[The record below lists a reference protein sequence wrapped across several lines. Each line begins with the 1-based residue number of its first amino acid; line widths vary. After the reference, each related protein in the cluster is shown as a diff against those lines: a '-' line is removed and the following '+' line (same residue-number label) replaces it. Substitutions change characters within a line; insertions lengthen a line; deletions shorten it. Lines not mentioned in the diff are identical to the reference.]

1 MISMRAWA
9 SAALLCVV
17 SIGQGSFADQTHTI
31 KPDGVVKGFVSTI
44 EQTRIHVVGDRI
56 RRIQPPPAGFEAI
69 SDAKTGD
76 VFLNPLPLQTPAKMT
91 ASYLITEKGHTI
103 QLRLRPQKKPADQV
117 MITVDDGPRKR
128 PVGQR
133 AVRNAPY
140 VEELVAFA
148 RAVIRGEAAEGV
160 EIASGFSKLIGIRQH
175 MVAEWMSPLFVA
187 EVIEVSAGSE
197 PRTLSEDQF
206 IRSGIAGVWLA
217 ARQLAP
223 GQSTMAIVIRVRG

>member
-1 MISMRAWA
+1 MKRSLMNMCLIAGAIGALA
-9 SAALLCVV
+9 SHAL
-17 SIGQGSFADQTHTI
+17 ADQERTI
-31 KPDGVVKGFVSTI
+31 KPDGVVKGFVSTT
-44 EQTRIHVVGDRI
+44 EQTRIHIVGDRI

-76 VFLNPLPLQTPAKMT
+76 VFLNPLPLQTSTKVT
-91 ASYLITEKGHTI
+91 ASYLITEKGHTV
-103 QLRLRPQKKPADQV
+103 QLRLKPTKKAAEQV

-140 VEELVAFA
+140 VEELVQFA
-148 RAVIRGEAAEGV
+148 RDVIVGEAADGV
-160 EIASGFSKLIGIRQH
+160 EITSGFSKLIGDRQH
-175 MVAEWMSPLFVA
+175 LVAEWTSPSFVA

-197 PRTLSEDQF
+197 PRTLSESDF
-206 IRSGIAGVWLA
+206 IRTGIAGVWLA

>member
-1 MISMRAWA
+1 MMRSFAKMGLVA
-9 SAALLCVV
+9 GALVAMSSPL
-17 SIGQGSFADQTHTI
+17 FADQERTI
-31 KPDGVVKGFVSTI
+31 KPDGVVKGFVSIT
-44 EQTRIHVVGDRI
+44 EQTRIHIVGDRI

-76 VFLNPLPLQTPAKMT
+76 VFLNPLPLQASTKVT
-91 ASYLITEKGHTI
+91 ASYLITEKGHTV
-103 QLRLRPQKKPADQV
+103 QLRLKPTKKAAEQV

-148 RAVIRGEAAEGV
+148 RDVIRGAAADGV
-160 EIASGFSKLIGIRQH
+160 EISSGFSKLIGDRQH
-175 MVAEWMSPLFVA
+175 LVSEWTSPSFIA
-187 EVIEVSAGSE
+187 EVIEVRAGSE
-197 PRTLSEDQF
+197 PRTISETDF
-206 IRSGIAGVWLA
+206 IRARIAGVWLA

-223 GQSTMAIVIRVRG
+223 GQTTMAIVIRVRG

>member
-1 MISMRAWA
+1 MKRLTLNLCLVAG
-9 SAALLCVV
+9 ALVATTF
-17 SIGQGSFADQTHTI
+17 GAFADQERTI
-31 KPDGVVKGFVSTI
+31 KPDGVVKGFVSTT
-44 EQTRIHVVGDRI
+44 EQTRIHIVGDRI

-76 VFLNPLPLQTPAKMT
+76 VFLNPLPLQTPTKVT
-91 ASYLITEKGHTI
+91 ASYLITEKGHTV
-103 QLRLRPQKKPADQV
+103 QLRLKPTKKPAEQV

-148 RAVIRGEAAEGV
+148 RDVIRGEAAEGV
-160 EIASGFSKLIGIRQH
+160 EISSGFLRLIGDRQH
-175 MVAEWMSPLFVA
+175 LVSEWTSPSFIA
-187 EVIEVSAGSE
+187 EVIEVSAGAE
-197 PRTLSEDQF
+197 ARTISEDEF
-206 IRSGIAGVWLA
+206 IRAGIAGVWLA